1 MDHSTGIKQ
10 RRKAAPG
17 EYTSLFAVRAAR
29 QAVERAGLTP
39 DDIDLIL
46 CATVSPDQI
55 LPSTGCIIQAE
66 LGNRAAAMDVVAAC
80 SGFLYGVTLANTMIQ
95 AGQSKNALVI
105 GAEILT
111 QYVDYSD
118 RHTCVLFEDGLVPRC
133 LGQLT
138 ANEAFWPVA
147 SDRTAGTWNN
157 CFRQVEARVVRQR
170 PKLSQQ
176 RSLFR

>member
-1 MDHSTGIKQ
+1 
-10 RRKAAPG
+10 
-17 EYTSLFAVRAAR
+17 
-29 QAVERAGLTP
+29 
-39 DDIDLIL
+39 
-46 CATVSPDQI
+46 
-55 LPSTGCIIQAE
+55 
-66 LGNRAAAMDVVAAC
+66 MDVVAAC

-118 RHTCVLFEDGLVPRC
+118 RHTCVLFEDGAGAAV
-133 LGQLT
+133 GQLT

-170 PKLSQQ
+170 QKLSQLSAITFL
-176 RSLFR
+176 R